1 MRLARLLSLA
11 LMGALVTAQE
21 LPITG
26 IAGAGLLTA
35 NLEASRAFY
44 ATTLGFSEAFS
55 LKNEKGKVVS
65 AFFKVNDDQ
74 YIQVTAAPR
83 NDYRMTYVAL
93 ATPDVQALRKLLLKR
108 GVFPGMPSPGADANL
123 SFSLKDP
130 DGSRIDFVQRVPQ
143 SPQAKAVGK
152 HLGPKRV
159 SSRLWHAG
167 VLSIDP
173 GRSLTFYNGK
183 LGFTEIWRGGLTEG
197 ELRWINLQMP
207 GPDLL
212 ELMVY
217 SGTPGRAEIGSM
229 QHICF
234 SVRDIQAA
242 VQQLT
247 QNGYTGE
254 IQPRIGRA
262 GRRTFNLMDPDGTRI
277 EIMEPKLAR

>member
-1 MRLARLLSLA
+1 
-11 LMGALVTAQE
+11 

-26 IAGAGLLTA
+26 IAGVGLLTA
-35 NLEASRAFY
+35 NLEASREFY

-55 LKNEKGKVVS
+55 LTNERGKVVS
-65 AFFKVNDDQ
+65 VFFKINDDQ

-83 NDYRMTYVAL
+83 SDYRMTYVAL
-93 ATPDVQALRKLLLKR
+93 ATPDAQALRKLLLKR
-108 GVFPGMPSPGADANL
+108 GVFPGMATPGADANL

-130 DGSRIDFVQRVPQ
+130 DASRIDFVQRVPQ

-152 HLGPKRV
+152 HLGPNRV

-167 VLSIDP
+167 VLSSDP

-183 LGFTEIWRGGLTEG
+183 LGFIETWRGGLTEG

-207 GPDLL
+207 GPDFL

-217 SGTPGRAEIGSM
+217 SGTLGRAEIGSM
-229 QHICF
+229 QHLCL
-234 SVRDIQAA
+234 SVPGIDAA
-242 VQQLT
+242 AQQLVT
-247 QNGYTGE
+247 NGYTGE

-262 GRRTFNLMDPDGTRI
+262 GRRTFNLSDPDGTRI